1 MNGTEHRGAIDSHAR
16 AIAAAE
22 AAAEKKANE
31 VVVLDVGDILG
42 ITEAFVV
49 ASASNRR
56 QVKAIVDEVEEQ
68 VRVLHGSTPTSV
80 EGLDDAGWVLMDYG
94 DFVVHVF
101 LDETRE
107 YYALERLWSDAP
119 TIWREADAPAR

>member
-1 MNGTEHRGAIDSHAR
+1 MSGPESGVTLDSHAR

-22 AAAEKKANE
+22 AAAEKQANE
-31 VVVLDVGDILG
+31 IVVLDVGDIMG

-49 ASASNRR
+49 ASASNTR
-56 QVKAIVDEVEEQ
+56 QVKAIVDEIEEQ
-68 VRVLHGSTPTSV
+68 VRVLHGSGPVSV

-107 YYALERLWSDAP
+107 YYGLERLWSDAP
-119 TIWREADAPAR
+119 EIWREADPSVR

>member
-1 MNGTEHRGAIDSHAR
+1 VSTPETGTVDSHAR

-22 AAAEKKANE
+22 AAADKKANE
-31 VVVLDVGDILG
+31 VLVLDVGDIIG

-49 ASASNRR
+49 ASASNSR

-68 VRVLHGSTPTSV
+68 VRVLHGSTPVSV

-101 LDETRE
+101 LDDTRE
-107 YYALERLWSDAP
+107 FYAIERLWSDAP
-119 TIWREADAPAR
+119 TIWREVDAPAV

>member
-1 MNGTEHRGAIDSHAR
+1 MSATEHGGAGDSHAR

-31 VVVLDVGDILG
+31 VIVLAVGDILG

-49 ASASNRR
+49 ASASNGR
-56 QVKAIVDEVEEQ
+56 QVRAIVDEVEEQ
-68 VRVLHGSTPTSV
+68 VRVLHGSTPRSV

-107 YYALERLWSDAP
+107 FYALERLWSDAP
-119 TIWREADAPAR
+119 TIWREADAPAV

>member
-1 MNGTEHRGAIDSHAR
+1 VSTPESGAVDSHAR

-22 AAAEKKANE
+22 AAADKKANE
-31 VVVLDVGDILG
+31 VLVLDVGDILG

-49 ASASNRR
+49 ASASNSR

-68 VRVLHGSTPTSV
+68 VRVLHGSTPLSV

-101 LDETRE
+101 LDDTRE
-107 YYALERLWSDAP
+107 FYALERLWSDAP
-119 TIWREADAPAR
+119 TIWREIDAPAV

>member
-1 MNGTEHRGAIDSHAR
+1 MTSSEPGAPLDSHAR
-16 AIAAAE
+16 GIAAAE
-22 AAAEKKANE
+22 AAAEKRAND
-31 VVVLDVGDILG
+31 VLVLDVGDILG
-42 ITEAFVV
+42 ITEVFVV

-68 VRVLHGSTPTSV
+68 VRVLHGSAPASI

-119 TIWREADAPAR
+119 TIWREAGAPVV

>member
-1 MNGTEHRGAIDSHAR
+1 MSTPESGVVDSHAR

-22 AAAEKKANE
+22 AAADKKANE
-31 VVVLDVGDILG
+31 VLVLDVGDILG

-49 ASASNRR
+49 ASASNSR

-68 VRVLHGSTPTSV
+68 VRVLHGSTPLSV

-101 LDETRE
+101 LDDTRE
-107 YYALERLWSDAP
+107 FYALERLWSDAP
-119 TIWREADAPAR
+119 TIWREIDAPAV

>member
-1 MNGTEHRGAIDSHAR
+1 MSTTESGGAVDSHAR

-22 AAAEKKANE
+22 AATDKKANE
-31 VVVLDVGDILG
+31 VLVLDVGDILG

-49 ASASNRR
+49 ASASNSR

-68 VRVLHGSTPTSV
+68 VRVLHGSTPVSV

-101 LDETRE
+101 LDDTRE
-107 YYALERLWSDAP
+107 FYALERLWSDAP
-119 TIWREADAPAR
+119 TIWREVDAPAV

>member
-1 MNGTEHRGAIDSHAR
+1 VDSHAR

-22 AAAEKKANE
+22 AAADKKANE
-31 VVVLDVGDILG
+31 VLVLDVGDILG

-49 ASASNRR
+49 ASASNSR

-68 VRVLHGSTPTSV
+68 VRVLHGSTPLSV

-101 LDETRE
+101 LDDTRE
-107 YYALERLWSDAP
+107 FYALERLWSDAP
-119 TIWREADAPAR
+119 TIWREIDAPAV

>member
-1 MNGTEHRGAIDSHAR
+1 MTSSEPGAPFDSHAR
-16 AIAAAE
+16 GIAAAE
-22 AAAEKKANE
+22 AAAEKKAN
-31 VVVLDVGDILG
+31 VVLVLDVGDILG
-42 ITEAFVV
+42 ITEVFVV

-68 VRVLHGSTPTSV
+68 VRVLHGSTPASV

-119 TIWREADAPAR
+119 TIWREAGTPVV

>member
-1 MNGTEHRGAIDSHAR
+1 MSTPESGAVDSHAR

-22 AAAEKKANE
+22 AAADKKANE
-31 VVVLDVGDILG
+31 VLVLDVGDILG

-49 ASASNRR
+49 ASASNSR

-68 VRVLHGSTPTSV
+68 VRVLHGSTPLSV

-101 LDETRE
+101 LDDTRE
-107 YYALERLWSDAP
+107 FYALERLWSDAP
-119 TIWREADAPAR
+119 TIWREIDAPAV

>member
-1 MNGTEHRGAIDSHAR
+1 MTSSEPGAPLDSHAR
-16 AIAAAE
+16 GIAAAE
-22 AAAEKKANE
+22 AAAEKKAND
-31 VVVLDVGDILG
+31 VLVLDVGDILG
-42 ITEAFVV
+42 ITEVFVV

-68 VRVLHGSTPTSV
+68 VRVLHGSTPASV

-119 TIWREADAPAR
+119 TIWREAGAPVV